1 LRSSSTRREIGLK
14 WKIALWYAALL
25 VVALSITSGILVWRF
40 GAIVYGQVEH
50 RADVNLNEILAAV
63 SSTSSPLGVQGGGGS
78 PLQALL
84 NSDNLAYWSSPE
96 TWIEI
101 DTPSGAPLSKTT
113 NLGGERIAPAHVDAQ
128 HTTAFREIE
137 VHGQPAIVEDRW
149 VRLGSSDVV
158 IQVAQS
164 LTIVSRALDEARRT
178 VIIVLVVAVVAVIL
192 LSILLASQAINPI
205 NELSRAMH
213 EIGYERLDRRLR
225 WPRRDEIG
233 ALAESFDD
241 LLSRLAAAFARERR
255 FISDVS
261 HELKTPLTSINANA
275 QMLLRWGDRDERI
288 RRESLETIARESAS
302 LGEMVNGMLTLA
314 RADRG
319 DAIPKEPVSLVDEA
333 RTVVREAQPRARE
346 KHLSLGF
353 LPESDSAIVMADP
366 HLVRQMI
373 GNLVDNAIKFTQSG
387 AVEVRAG
394 TENGHAWV
402 EVRDS
407 GPGIAQAELERVFER
422 FYRGERSRTR
432 SVPGTGLGLAIVRSI
447 AQAHGGNVVACRGPS
462 GGSIFRLSIPLLTPL
477 S

>member
-1 LRSSSTRREIGLK
+1 MTLRF
-14 WKIALWYAALL
+14 KIALWYAALL
-25 VVALSITSGILVWRF
+25 VLALALTSGILVWRF
-40 GAIVYGQVEH
+40 GAIVYGQVQH
-50 RADVNLNEILAAV
+50 RADVNLDEILAAAN
-63 SSTSSPLGVQGGGGS
+63 STSSPLGVQGASS

-84 NSDNLAYWSSPE
+84 NSDNLAYWESPE

-101 DTPSGAPLSKTT
+101 DTPSGAPLVKST
-113 NLGGERIAPAHVDAQ
+113 NLGGERIAPAQVDAL
-128 HTTAFREIE
+128 HTTSFREIE
-137 VHGQPAIVEDRW
+137 VRGQPAIVEDRF
-149 VRLGSSDVV
+149 VRLGSNEVV
-158 IQVAQS
+158 IHVAQS
-164 LTIVSRALDEARRT
+164 LAIVSRALDQARRT
-178 VIIVLVVAVVAVIL
+178 VVTVLVVAIVAVIL

-213 EIGYERLDRRLR
+213 EIGFERLDRRLR

-275 QMLLRWGDRDERI
+275 QMLLRWGERDERI

-319 DAIPKEPVSLVDEA
+319 DEIPKEPVSLIDEA
-333 RTVVREAQPRARE
+333 RAVVREAEPRARE
-346 KHLSLGF
+346 KHLTLRF
-353 LPESDSAIVMADP
+353 LPGGDSAIVMADA

-373 GNLVDNAIKFTQSG
+373 GNLVDNAIKFTESG
-387 AVEVRAG
+387 TVEVRAG
-394 TENGHAWV
+394 AENAEGWV

-407 GPGIAQAELERVFER
+407 GPGIAEADLERVFDR

-447 AQAHGGNVVACRGPS
+447 AQAHGGSIVARPAPG
-462 GGSIFRLSIPLLTPL
+462 GGSLFRLSIPLLTPL